1 MTWNKTKHMHQT
13 FLVFV
18 LGRSGAVR
26 LDRCVQLLLIASVV
40 TLALDYGGYA
50 KNYAWYVLNYNA
62 TTLGSA
68 FSDSHSSFDI
78 GRSQSS
84 PIASVVS
91 LGATALV
98 VTLLGLCFYKAT
110 KIKWRSAESRR
121 NKDQAPHDQ
130 CVSHDKRYVTKRQA
144 ILRSM
149 PSGSLDG
156 ITVRQVMTSHGL
168 TVRPSL
174 ATKDAAEMMNHQQV
188 HHLLVCDAE
197 GHLVGVASDRD
208 LKINGTNP
216 ISSVMTHNPIT
227 VSRDTTLMTAASVML
242 DRRISCLPVV
252 DGAVLSGI
260 LTFTDVVL
268 TLQVVLR
275 MLSDNHLKQHSVVS
289 SAR

>member
-1 MTWNKTKHMHQT
+1 M
-13 FLVFV
+13 
-18 LGRSGAVR
+18 
-26 LDRCVQLLLIASVV
+26 
-40 TLALDYGGYA
+40 YA
-50 KNYAWYVLNYNA
+50 
-62 TTLGSA
+62 TS
-68 FSDSHSSFDI
+68 
-78 GRSQSS
+78 
-84 PIASVVS
+84 
-91 LGATALV
+91 
-98 VTLLGLCFYKAT
+98 
-110 KIKWRSAESRR
+110 
-121 NKDQAPHDQ
+121 
-130 CVSHDKRYVTKRQA
+130 TKRQA

-174 ATKDAAEMMNHQQV
+174 ATKDAAAMMNHQQV